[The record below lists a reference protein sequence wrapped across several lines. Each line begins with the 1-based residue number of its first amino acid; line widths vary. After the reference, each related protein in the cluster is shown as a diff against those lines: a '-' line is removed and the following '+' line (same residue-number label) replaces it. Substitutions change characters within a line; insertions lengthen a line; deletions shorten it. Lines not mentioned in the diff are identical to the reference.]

1 LKTTTAEEAARNL
14 DSIIGSMPYKPT
26 QFSSD
31 QGNEFHPKNP
41 AVFNILVE
49 KYGMIMFTLKE
60 PKKASMVEMGPQN
73 I

>member
-1 LKTTTAEEAARNL
+1 
-14 DSIIGSMPYKPT
+14 MPYKPT

-31 QGNEFHPKNP
+31 QGNEFHPKNA

-60 PKKASMVEMGPQN
+60 PKKASIVEMGSTKLQKY
-73 I
+73 IIEYIIKQILC